1 MNKRTSCQNI
11 NYNNLISILNNWKNI
26 GNDKRTK
33 LLIHS
38 ERNKIFKIVF
48 NNNQM
53 NVKNCNQINM
63 NKNMNN
69 PNFNQ
74 MNLNMMNFMMN
85 YMTLYNLFNKNQNNI
100 YNMEMMRKSKTQVGS
115 KKSLPRDKGTISHML
130 FPQNNGPRYNIDFQ
144 TPAGFKVLMSVPIN
158 AKIGEILLEYLSVVA
173 LGPNVLGEGIYF
185 LFNGNKIKQSDY
197 NITASNF
204 GINALTHIIVIDTKN
219 LIGA

>member
-1 MNKRTSCQNI
+1 MNNFNQN
-11 NYNNLISILNNWKNI
+11 NMNN
-26 GNDKRTK
+26 
-33 LLIHS
+33 
-38 ERNKIFKIVF
+38 F
-48 NNNQM
+48 NQM
-53 NVKNCNQINM
+53 NMNM
-63 NKNMNN
+63 NMNMNN

-74 MNLNMMNFMMN
+74 MNMNYPMNINNPNFNQMNMNNCNQMNMNMNMMNFMMN

-158 AKIGEILLEYLSVVA
+158 AKIGEILLEYLSVVG
-173 LGPNVLGEGIYF
+173 LGPNVLEEGIYF